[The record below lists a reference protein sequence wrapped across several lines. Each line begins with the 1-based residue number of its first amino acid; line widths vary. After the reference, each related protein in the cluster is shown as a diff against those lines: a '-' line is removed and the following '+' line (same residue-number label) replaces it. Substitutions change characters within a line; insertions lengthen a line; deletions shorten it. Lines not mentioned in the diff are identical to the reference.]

1 MELRH
6 LRHFIV
12 LARLKSF
19 SKAAEELHLAQPSLS
34 RSIQKMEERL
44 GASLLARDEKQFA
57 LTEYGRLVLAQGE
70 LIVSQMEYLE
80 SEIKAKQ
87 GIEKAKLVIGASPIP
102 SNSIIGPIVGRFIRD
117 NPEISLELKV
127 ESWNRLYQQL
137 LKGHLDMFIAETN
150 ATLLDQHDNLVTQC
164 LPQSQAIFCC
174 RPNHPLTRLS
184 RIYLP
189 SLRDYPL
196 GMPSAMPQLLKQ
208 RFEDLFDEERH
219 DFAGLVKYAQF
230 QPIKSAIK
238 ECDMVVITPDI
249 SVQEELLSG
258 ELIAL
263 DVVGIPSINAS
274 YSVVSMRNRRLSQ
287 TASQFIEL
295 LLGDSAVEAV
305 GF

>member
-44 GASLLARDEKQFA
+44 GASLIAREEKHFA
-57 LTEYGRLVLAQGE
+57 LTEYGRLVLVQGE
-70 LIVSQMEYLE
+70 SIISQMEYLE

-87 GIEKAKLVIGASPIP
+87 GIENAKLVIGASPIP
-102 SNSIIGPIVGRFIRD
+102 SNSIIGPLLGRFIRD
-117 NPEISLELKV
+117 NPALSLELKV
-127 ESWNRLYQQL
+127 DSWKRLYQQL
-137 LKGHLDMFIAETN
+137 LKGHLDLFIAETN
-150 ATLLDQHDNLVTQC
+150 ATLLDQHHNLATQS

-174 RPNHPLTRLS
+174 RPNHPLTLLK

-196 GMPSAMPQLLKQ
+196 GMPSALPQILRQ

-219 DFAGLVKYAQF
+219 DFVGLVKYAQF
-230 QPIKSAIK
+230 QAIKSAIK
-238 ECDMVVITPDI
+238 ECDMVVFTPDI
-249 SVQEELLSG
+249 SVREELLSG

-274 YSVVSMRNRRLSQ
+274 YSVVSMKNRRLSQ
-287 TASQFIEL
+287 TAEQFVDL
-295 LLGDSAVEAV
+295 LLGDSAAKVM